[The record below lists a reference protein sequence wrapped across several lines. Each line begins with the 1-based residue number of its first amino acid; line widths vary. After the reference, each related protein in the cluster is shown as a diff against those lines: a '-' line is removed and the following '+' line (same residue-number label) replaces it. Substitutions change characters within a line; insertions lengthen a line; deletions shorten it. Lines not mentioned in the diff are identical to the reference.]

1 MHFGMLETGNYDIA
15 DQRLK
20 LLFFLLKEN
29 QKSPKFHSSIPGS
42 RKKKANYLSEELTE
56 RKRKSVSFFFF
67 FLVFLWKDGPL
78 EFPVPLL
85 LLILPSTKL

>member
-56 RKRKSVSFFFF
+56 RKWKSVSFFFF
-67 FLVFLWKDGPL
+67 FGVSVEGWTLRVSC
-78 EFPVPLL
+78 
-85 LLILPSTKL
+85 STAIADIT